1 MEELKKIKKSNIR
14 IIIAII
20 LVVLS
25 SISIIITYNR
35 YLEEERERA
44 RSSNT
49 IRTEAEQFNSKFMM
63 YLAGKNQTA
72 AMVKALC
79 KNVITSNAVYEDDE
93 SKQVYIKEGDISQLY
108 TREQWRNSGAYYT
121 AEDIA
126 KLRDKIFS
134 TDRYCV
140 EICYEDMTG
149 LVMGIGITKIEE

>member
-49 IRTEAEQFNSKFMM
+49 IRTEAEQFNSKFM

-79 KNVITSNAVYEDDE
+79 NNVITSNAVYEDDE

-140 EICYEDMTG
+140 EICYEDMPG